1 MVDNDDKLFKEI
13 TLEEA
18 RKIARKYAKEN
29 GYVRVRYIGY
39 EKGIYRFDVTPD
51 FAEEYYKETGETM
64 MIGMPFFLEVFEF
77 SGTALITQ
85 DPF

>member
-13 TLEEA
+13 T
-18 RKIARKYAKEN
+18 
-29 GYVRVRYIGY
+29 
-39 EKGIYRFDVTPD
+39 FDVTPD

-77 SGTALITQ
+77 SGTAIIMQ

>member
-1 MVDNDDKLFKEI
+1 MVDNDDKLFKGI

-51 FAEEYYKETGETM
+51 FAEEYYKETSEVM

-85 DPF
+85 DSF

>member
-1 MVDNDDKLFKEI
+1 MADNDDKLFKEV

-29 GYVRVRYIGY
+29 GYVRIRYIGY
-39 EKGIYRFDVTPD
+39 EKGIYRFGVTPD

-77 SGTALITQ
+77 SGTAIITQ